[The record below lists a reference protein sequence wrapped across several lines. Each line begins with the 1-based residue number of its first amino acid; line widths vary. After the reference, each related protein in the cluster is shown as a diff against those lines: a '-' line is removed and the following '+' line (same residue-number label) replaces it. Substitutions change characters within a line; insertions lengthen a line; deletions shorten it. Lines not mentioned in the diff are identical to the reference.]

1 MSDGGC
7 CSSLKGWPVYSSNR
21 TYSRAI
27 LRLSAVLTLSFTSL
41 VAPVNA
47 EEPETV
53 VPATAELEGEAPATL
68 RSAETGLFDAA
79 PPKPVARGAAGDLQ
93 LPAVNE
99 KEVFEEGRVIRAP
112 EPDQSRCYRIP
123 ALVTAKNGDLL
134 LAFDNRYGGGDGAK
148 TWCRDAPYENM
159 KRINRQNMQTDI
171 QLYRSVDNGQS
182 FEDFGYIAQGTA
194 DVRELSYT
202 DPALVTDRTTGKIF
216 AFFVRAYDYRVGQSS
231 AGFNEG
237 DVEAEIQKRD
247 VQDTV
252 VVESLDGGQAWGN
265 MRLLSALTAKVSSI
279 STGDT
284 IFDGR
289 GRFVTSGAGIQLQY
303 GEHAG
308 RLIVPISVDID
319 PKDSAKFINLAIYSD
334 DHGQTWQAGIGT
346 AGGAGFSGD
355 ESKIVELS
363 DGRLMM
369 SSKDN
374 DKPRWVSYSEDQG
387 ENWSTPK
394 RKIIAPPQ
402 HPEKH
407 NTGINVGLIRA
418 YPNAPENSAA
428 ARVLLYSAP
437 IDQRYSHKH
446 TEDGR
451 NNGWVMG
458 SCDDGKTWSFGR
470 QIEKNRFQYSSM
482 TVMSDGNIGMVYES
496 GDFSTG
502 MNLKFAKFNMAWLGA
517 DCLSNEALGLTGD
530 IDKEIVEAQ
539 EKAAEATKE
548 AQEAAE
554 KVQKL
559 TEELAAAR
567 KENDE
572 LKNQVKGSKEAV
584 GDLANEVED
593 LADKVFK
600 LETAVTEAKEKA
612 TVAEKAASDAVTQLQ
627 KAESIAEEQ
636 KAKAESAAAEAQALR
651 EKLER
656 LEGSILTVKENP
668 EAEEIADLSSTAK
681 DAADAARRAATDA
694 NGALSGQKQDEE
706 KPAMGLMGILK
717 VLAGIIPLVAIIAT
731 IFQTFRLPFNIPG
744 MR

>member
-27 LRLSAVLTLSFTSL
+27 LGLSAALALSFTSL
-41 VAPVNA
+41 AVPANA
-47 EEPETV
+47 QESETAL
-53 VPATAELEGEAPATL
+53 PATAELNGKE
-68 RSAETGLFDAA
+68 SAALLSSETGLFDAA
-79 PPKPVARGAAGDLQ
+79 PPKPVARGAAGNLQ

-99 KEVFEEGRVIRAP
+99 EEVFEEGRVIRAP

-123 ALVTAKNGDLL
+123 ALVTAQNGDLL

-252 VVESLDGGQAWGN
+252 VVESLDGGQTWGN

-530 IDKEIVEAQ
+530 IDKEIVAAQ
-539 EKAAEATKE
+539 EKAAAATKE

-554 KVQKL
+554 KVEKL

-572 LKNQVKGSKEAV
+572 LKTQVKESEEAV
-584 GDLANEVED
+584 GD

-600 LETAVTEAKEKA
+600 LENAVTEAKKKA
-612 TVAEKAASDAVTQLQ
+612 TVAEKAVSDALAKLQ
-627 KAESIAEEQ
+627 EAESIAEEQ

-651 EKLER
+651 EKLEKV
-656 LEGSILTVKENP
+656 EGSILIVKENS
-668 EAEEIADLSSTAK
+668 EAEESADLSSAVK
-681 DAADAARRAATDA
+681 DAADTARRAATDA
-694 NGALSGQKQDEE
+694 NGALSGQKQNEE
-706 KPAMGLMGILK
+706 KPAMGLMRILK

-731 IFQTFRLPFNIPG
+731 IFQTFHLPFNIPG

>member
-1 MSDGGC
+1 MSDDGC

-27 LRLSAVLTLSFTSL
+27 LGLSAVLTLSFTSL

-53 VPATAELEGEAPATL
+53 VPAIAELEGEAPATL

-99 KEVFEEGRVIRAP
+99 KEVFEEGRVVRP
-112 EPDQSRCYRIP
+112 PDENGQRCYRIP
-123 ALVTAKNGDLL
+123 ALITAKDGSLL
-134 LAFDNRYGGGDGAK
+134 LAFDDRYGPDEKSK
-148 TWCRDAPYENM
+148 TWCRDAPYDPGNSSAAI
-159 KRINRQNMQTDI
+159 KQTDI
-171 QLYRSVDNGQS
+171 ALYRSVNDGKT
-182 FEDFGYIAQGTA
+182 FENYGFIAQGTK
-194 DVRELSYT
+194 DSRGLSYT
-202 DPALVTDRTTGKIF
+202 DPALVVDRSSGKIF
-216 AFFVRAYDYRVGQSS
+216 AFFVRGYDKRVAQAVSGYHS
-231 AGFNEG
+231 GNVEG
-237 DVEAEIQKRD
+237 PITNRN

-252 VVESLDGGQAWGN
+252 VIESEDNGRTWKNMKLISNLTDKVVVGGN
-265 MRLLSALTAKVSSI
+265 TY
-279 STGDT
+279 T
-284 IFDGR
+284 GR
-289 GRFVTSGAGIQLQY
+289 GRFVTSGSGVQLKF
-303 GEHAG
+303 GLHAG
-308 RLIVPISVDID
+308 RLIVPIAVDID
-319 PKDSAKFINLAIYSD
+319 QSDSAKFVNLAIYSD
-334 DHGQTWQAGIGT
+334 DGGDTWEIGEGVAGVGYV
-346 AGGAGFSGD
+346 SGD
-355 ESKIVELS
+355 ENKIIELS

-369 SSKDN
+369 NSKEF
-374 DKPRWVSYSEDQG
+374 KGGMRWSSYSEDQG
-387 ENWSTPK
+387 KTWSDPVDHL
-394 RKIIAPPQ
+394 IAPPD
-402 HPEKH
+402 HP
-407 NTGINVGLIRA
+407 NMYNAGINVGLIRA

-428 ARVLLYSAP
+428 AKVLLYSAP
-437 IDQRYSHKH
+437 IDSRRGSDFD
-446 TEDGR
+446 TDGR
-451 NNGWVMG
+451 KNGWVMG

-470 QIEKNRFQYSSM
+470 QVEKSRFQYSSM
-482 TVMSDGNIGMVYES
+482 AVMSDGNIGMVYES
-496 GDFSTG
+496 GTREEG

-530 IDKEIVEAQ
+530 IDKEIVAAQ
-539 EKAAEATKE
+539 EKAAAATKE

-554 KVQKL
+554 KVEKL

-572 LKNQVKGSKEAV
+572 LKTQVKESEEA
-584 GDLANEVED
+584 VED
-593 LADKVFK
+593 LADEVFK
-600 LETAVTEAKEKA
+600 LKNAVTEAKEKA
-612 TVAEKAASDAVTQLQ
+612 TVAEKAAFDALAKLQ
-627 KAESIAEEQ
+627 KVESIAEEQ

-668 EAEEIADLSSTAK
+668 EAEESADLSSAAK

>member
-1 MSDGGC
+1 M
-7 CSSLKGWPVYSSNR
+7 YSSNR

-27 LRLSAVLTLSFTSL
+27 LGLSAVLTLSFTSL

-53 VPATAELEGEAPATL
+53 VPAIAELEGEAPATL

-99 KEVFEEGRVIRAP
+99 KEVFEEGRVVRP
-112 EPDQSRCYRIP
+112 PDENGQRCYRIP
-123 ALVTAKNGDLL
+123 ALITAKDGSLL
-134 LAFDNRYGGGDGAK
+134 LAFDDRYGPDEKSK
-148 TWCRDAPYENM
+148 TWCRDAPYDPGNSSAAI
-159 KRINRQNMQTDI
+159 KQTDI
-171 QLYRSVDNGQS
+171 ALYRSVNDGKT
-182 FEDFGYIAQGTA
+182 FENYGFIAQGTK
-194 DVRELSYT
+194 DSRGLSYT
-202 DPALVTDRTTGKIF
+202 DPALVVDRSSGKIF
-216 AFFVRAYDYRVGQSS
+216 AFFVRGYDKRVAQAVSGYHS
-231 AGFNEG
+231 GNVEG
-237 DVEAEIQKRD
+237 PITNRN

-252 VVESLDGGQAWGN
+252 VIESEDNGRTWKNMKLISNLTDKVVVGGN
-265 MRLLSALTAKVSSI
+265 TY
-279 STGDT
+279 T
-284 IFDGR
+284 GR
-289 GRFVTSGAGIQLQY
+289 GRFVTSGSGVQLKF
-303 GEHAG
+303 GLHAG
-308 RLIVPISVDID
+308 RLIVPIAVDID
-319 PKDSAKFINLAIYSD
+319 QSDSAKFVNLAIYSD
-334 DHGQTWQAGIGT
+334 DGGDTWEIGEGVAGVGYV
-346 AGGAGFSGD
+346 SGD
-355 ESKIVELS
+355 ENKIIELS

-369 SSKDN
+369 NSKEF
-374 DKPRWVSYSEDQG
+374 KGGMRWSSYSEDQG
-387 ENWSTPK
+387 KTWSDPVDHL
-394 RKIIAPPQ
+394 IAPPD
-402 HPEKH
+402 HP
-407 NTGINVGLIRA
+407 NMYNAGINVGLIRA

-428 ARVLLYSAP
+428 AKVLLYSAP
-437 IDQRYSHKH
+437 IDSRRGSDFD
-446 TEDGR
+446 TDGR
-451 NNGWVMG
+451 KNGWVMG

-470 QIEKNRFQYSSM
+470 QVEKSRFQYSSM
-482 TVMSDGNIGMVYES
+482 AVMSDGNIGMVYES
-496 GDFSTG
+496 GTREEG

-530 IDKEIVEAQ
+530 IDKEIVAAQ
-539 EKAAEATKE
+539 EKAAAATKE

-554 KVQKL
+554 KVEKL

-572 LKNQVKGSKEAV
+572 LKTQVKESEEA
-584 GDLANEVED
+584 VED
-593 LADKVFK
+593 LADEVFK
-600 LETAVTEAKEKA
+600 LKNAVTEAKEKA
-612 TVAEKAASDAVTQLQ
+612 TVAEKAAFDALAKLQ
-627 KAESIAEEQ
+627 KVESIAEEQ

-668 EAEEIADLSSTAK
+668 EAEESADLSSAAK

>member
-27 LRLSAVLTLSFTSL
+27 LGLSAVLTLSFTSL

-134 LAFDNRYGGGDGAK
+134 LAFDNRYGGGDEAK
-148 TWCRDAPYENM
+148 TWCRDAPYHN
-159 KRINRQNMQTDI
+159 KKHSNTQQMQTDI
-171 QLYRSVDNGQS
+171 QLYKSVNNGKS
-182 FEDFGYIAQGTA
+182 FEEFDFIAKGTE
-194 DVRELSYT
+194 DSRNLSYT
-202 DPALVTDRTTGKIF
+202 DPAIVVDRTNGKIF
-216 AFFVRAYDYRVGQSS
+216 AFFVRAYDHRVGQAS
-231 AGFNEG
+231 AGTNG
-237 DVEAEIQKRD
+237 LDVDAQIKRRD

-252 VVESLDGGQAWGN
+252 VVESRDNGRTWQN
-265 MRLLSALTAKVSSI
+265 MRLISDLTKQVKSI
-279 STGDT
+279 SRPGETFNGH
-284 IFDGR
+284 

-303 GEHAG
+303 GPNSG
-308 RLIVPISVDID
+308 RLIVPIAVDID
-319 PKDSAKFINLAIYSD
+319 PSDSAKFVNLTIYSD
-334 DHGQTWQAGIGT
+334 DHGSNWKIGEGT
-346 AGGAGFSGD
+346 AGDSTYSGD
-355 ESKIVELS
+355 ESKLVELS
-363 DGRLMM
+363 DGKLMM

-374 DKPRWVSYSEDQG
+374 DKTRWVAYSEDQG
-387 ENWSTPK
+387 EHWSVPV

-402 HPEKH
+402 YPNQH

-428 ARVLLYSAP
+428 AKVLLYSAP
-437 IDQRYSHKH
+437 IDSRRGSSFD
-446 TEDGR
+446 TDGR

-470 QIEKNRFQYSSM
+470 QLEKNRFQYSSM

-496 GDFSTG
+496 GTKSEG

-530 IDKEIVEAQ
+530 IDKEIVAAQ
-539 EKAAEATKE
+539 EKAAAATKE

-554 KVQKL
+554 KVEKL

-572 LKNQVKGSKEAV
+572 LKTQVKESEA
-584 GDLANEVED
+584 AVEH
-593 LADKVFK
+593 LADEVFK
-600 LETAVTEAKEKA
+600 LKNAVTEAKEKA
-612 TVAEKAASDAVTQLQ
+612 TVAEKAASDALAKLQ
-627 KAESIAEEQ
+627 KVESIAEEQ

-651 EKLER
+651 EKLEK

-668 EAEEIADLSSTAK
+668 EAEESADLSSAAK